1 MSTETTKRPN
11 FLIASP
17 ARAEPTRSSLIA
29 NPCCLLLVR
38 KQIVADDLGFSDI
51 GAFGSEV
58 SPHDALLLMLL
69 EEF

>member
-1 MSTETTKRPN
+1 
-11 FLIASP
+11 
-17 ARAEPTRSSLIA
+17 
-29 NPCCLLLVR
+29 LLLVR